1 MMECVPLPFLLSF
14 PSRPLNPSCTSPIPQ
29 LRTTTPHRL
38 PYFVFWEQFHPDHVN
53 DDLWMISCGRDHIAM
68 SFENA
73 KFAAEARQD
82 NAQPGFVFY
91 FGTEEDFFA
100 DMPELVPL

>member
-1 MMECVPLPFLLSF
+1 M
-14 PSRPLNPSCTSPIPQ
+14 
-29 LRTTTPHRL
+29 
-38 PYFVFWEQFHPDHVN
+38 Y
-53 DDLWMISCGRDHIAM
+53 MISCGRDHNMM

-82 NAQPGFVFY
+82 NAPPGFVFY

-100 DMPELVPL
+100 DMPELVPI